1 MRTTVKSLTHSTRLC
16 SHFYNDLNNV
26 ISNERKMYA
35 LIWHTCNIQ
44 NFLSHFFGGGR
55 GINSRDFWWA
65 KAFCLFYS
73 RRFLPIAVSPY
84 LMNSWQEHGHLSL
97 FFMPQLSKTYFL
109 VNERGEKKCMAS
121 LAAQSV
127 SLLPVFSDSCL
138 STWSPLL
145 ASEINKCK
153 YLLKEKGFKWVTT
166 RFTRF
171 RIF

>member
-1 MRTTVKSLTHSTRLC
+1 MKEKCMHWS
-16 SHFYNDLNNV
+16 D
-26 ISNERKMYA
+26 I
-35 LIWHTCNIQ
+35 HTIYKI
-44 NFLSHFFGGGR
+44 FFTLFFGGEGGWVDVR
-55 GINSRDFWWA
+55 RWGINSRDFWWA

-153 YLLKEKGFKWVTT
+153 YLLKEKWVTT